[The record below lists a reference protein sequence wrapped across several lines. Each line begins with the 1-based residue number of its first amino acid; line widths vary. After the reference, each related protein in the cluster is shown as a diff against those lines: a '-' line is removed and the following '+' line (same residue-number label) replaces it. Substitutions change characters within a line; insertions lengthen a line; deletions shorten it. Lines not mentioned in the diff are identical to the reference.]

1 MVERGV
7 DMAEVGNPHGE
18 YAKGGQSIGMSGT
31 IVFLL
36 PDWIASR
43 RRKGVSILECIREWH
58 DDKRK

>member
-1 MVERGV
+1 
-7 DMAEVGNPHGE
+7 MAEVGNPHGE